1 MGIETGRSMSPA
13 SAWGAGISMAL
24 VLLLVVGP
32 VGFAT
37 AAETITVDAGNV
49 DGTIPAI
56 HGTNS
61 GPLIRAIWNPPCGNT
76 QPGNHSSRYT
86 YANIPQARTHGTGS
100 LDMSQIWVPWP
111 SFNGQ
116 DPTLAVNYNWSAAD
130 DAISAA
136 MAVSEAYLRFG
147 ESANHGISSGGGC
160 DPARPTATPPDDF
173 LVFAQVCKQILRHFM
188 QGWDGGFQYDIK
200 YAEVWNEF
208 YIPDFWTGTGQEAAQ
223 LYETVHDEL
232 ELEFPNVQLGA
243 SISLQYLQS
252 GFGQYVVNNPGMTI
266 DYVAPHSYRRMPY
279 NMRLAVHENLT
290 GNWEAAFVALGLPSN
305 TPIMFTEWNR
315 EGGCYNG
322 GNQGGLS
329 AIPIGAHLIGTLI
342 EMAQMH
348 PTNSTHNVI
357 MGHYFSAGKQ
367 IWDSNSV
374 NRSAGVALDAYGHHL
389 YGETPLKVATTGSN
403 SDDLDTDFLAM
414 AGKSADD
421 TKLNV
426 LVSYYETSAA
436 TCPLVTGLPVTLN
449 VVVNNFPW
457 VNADFTWERW
467 VHTSTSQMTREAF
480 GVGTGG
486 SFSTTQTMNENAF
499 ELYKFAVV
507 SNPAPSL
514 APTAITIL
522 VLSLGAAAAR
532 VLRKKP
538 DAKAVAHSRS

>member
-1 MGIETGRSMSPA
+1 MVLA
-13 SAWGAGISMAL
+13 S
-24 VLLLVVGP
+24 LLVVGV
-32 VGFAT
+32 VGFAA

-61 GPLIRAIWNPPCGNT
+61 GPVVRGSWDPPCGNS
-76 QPGNHSSRYT
+76 QPGNHSSHYT
-86 YANIPQARTHGTGS
+86 YANIPQARLHGAGAF
-100 LDMSQIWVPWP
+100 DMSQIWIPWP
-111 SFNGQ
+111 NFNGENPT
-116 DPTLAVNYNWSAAD
+116 DPNNYDWSVADEAVA
-130 DAISAA
+130 AA
-136 MAVSEAYLRFG
+136 MAVSEVYLRFG

-160 DPARPTATPPDDF
+160 DPSRPTATPPDDF

-188 QGWDGGFQYDIK
+188 QGWDGGYQYDIK

-208 YIPDFWTGTGQEAAQ
+208 YIPDFWTGTGQQAAE
-223 LYETVHDEL
+223 LYETIHDEL
-232 ELEFPNVQLGA
+232 AAEFPNVQLGA
-243 SISLQYLQS
+243 SVSLSYLQS
-252 GFGQYVVNNPGMTI
+252 GFGLYVLNNSVPI

-279 NMRLAVHENLT
+279 DMRHAVHENSA
-290 GNWEAAFVALGLPSN
+290 GNWEAAFAALGLPAD

-342 EMAQMH
+342 EMAKMH

-357 MGHYFSAGKQ
+357 MSHYFSAGKQ

-389 YGETPLKVATTGSN
+389 YGETPLRVATTGGH

-421 TKLNV
+421 TMVNV
-426 LVSYYETSAA
+426 LVSYYETS
-436 TCPLVTGLPVTLN
+436 TSSCPLVAGAPVTLDL
-449 VVVNNFPW
+449 VVNNLPW
-457 VNADFTWERW
+457 GNADFTWERW
-467 VHTSTSQMTREAF
+467 VHTSTSQMTREAS
-480 GVGTGG
+480 GTGTGG
-486 SFSTTQTMNENAF
+486 SFSTSQTMNENAF

-507 SNPAPSL
+507 SNPAPGL
-514 APTAITIL
+514 APAATAIL
-522 VLSLGAAAAR
+522 VISLAAAASR

-538 DAKAVAHSRS
+538 EADSAAVRLD